1 MRYRTKLTDK
11 IITSEQAKEILNM
24 VSPIYGDDYVSLWLF
39 QIIGS
44 QLDKPAA
51 WVEEYIQ
58 QLVPQT
64 ATWALPY
71 WESEYGLVPDP
82 SWTIE
87 QRRLNIISKMWS
99 NGPMNPSRLAQIIK
113 GVANADVSI
122 SENTGKNRFTV
133 YINTTP
139 YKADNIAV
147 NKTLDKLKPSHL
159 IYHTIY
165 STETYSDIYI
175 AGVIQ
180 KSKIITLPTID
191 AIYRK
196 TLNGALN
203 TGGVLQ
209 YSKSITLKEG

>member
-147 NKTLDKLKPSHL
+147 NETLDKLKPSHL

>member
-11 IITSEQAKEILNM
+11 IITSEQAKEILSM

-64 ATWALPY
+64 ATWVLPY

>member
-203 TGGVLQ
+203 TGGVVQ

>member
-1 MRYRTKLTDK
+1 MYLKSVDLDNFP
-11 IITSEQAKEILNM
+11 TSETAKRMLERI
-24 VSPIYGDDYVSLWLF
+24 SPIYDRSYVMKWLL
-39 QIIGS
+39 QVMGIE
-44 QLDKPAA
+44 LDEMKKYVKALPLQRFPE
-51 WVEEYIQ
+51 V
-58 QLVPQT
+58 
-64 ATWALPY
+64 ATWGIGYL
-71 WESEYGLVPDP
+71 EQKYGLTSDESKSLEERRVAVIAARPIRGSITP
-82 SWTIE
+82 YRIE
-87 QRRLNIISKMWS
+87 
-99 NGPMNPSRLAQIIK
+99 QIIK
-113 GVANADVSI
+113 GIAHADVSI
-122 SENTGKNRFTV
+122 EEHASESRFTV

-139 YKADNIAV
+139 YKADNVTI

>member
-11 IITSEQAKEILNM
+11 IITSEQTKEILNM

-44 QLDKPAA
+44 QLDKPIA

>member
-64 ATWALPY
+64 ATWALPH

>member
-1 MRYRTKLTDK
+1 MRYRTKLTDL
-11 IITSEQAKEILNM
+11 IITSEQAKEILNII
-24 VSPIYGDDYVSLWLF
+24 SPIYGDDYVSLWLF
-39 QIIGS
+39 QIIGT
-44 QLDKPAA
+44 QLDKLVK
-51 WVEEYIQ
+51 WIDEYTQ

-82 SWTIE
+82 SWNIE

-99 NGPMNPSRLAQIIK
+99 NGPMNPSRLAVILK
-113 GVANADVSI
+113 GITNAEISI
-122 SENTGKNRFTV
+122 TENTGKNRFTV

-139 YKADNIAV
+139 YKADNTTV
-147 NKTLDKLKPSHL
+147 NKTLDKLKPAHL

-165 STETYSDIYI
+165 STKTCSNLYI

>member
-44 QLDKPAA
+44 QLDKSIA

-71 WESEYGLVPDP
+71 WESEYRLVPDP

-99 NGPMNPSRLAQIIK
+99 NGPMNPTRLAQIIK